1 MANSLVPGALL
12 ADFHQ
17 IVATTEEGGQRVIK
31 EAAEHG
37 ARVMRD
43 TIEIAGTG
51 NEWSGEFGSFPHG
64 HPGRG
69 ASDPGRVASGTM
81 LDAVGSRLIDKATAE
96 FGWTQ
101 EQIEY
106 FLYQEYGWTNHNLTG
121 NPVQGMFAMQDA
133 FDEVKQWM
141 DYEMR
146 KMLREGSNW

>member
-1 MANSLVPGALL
+1 
-12 ADFHQ
+12 
-17 IVATTEEGGQRVIK
+17 
-31 EAAEHG
+31 
-37 ARVMRD
+37 
-43 TIEIAGTG
+43 
-51 NEWSGEFGSFPHG
+51 
-64 HPGRG
+64 
-69 ASDPGRVASGTM
+69 M
-81 LDAVGSRLIDKATAE
+81 LDAVGSRLIDKATSE